1 MSWWTKSGT
10 ICQRGKKNH
19 MESVWK
25 SFCFDGT
32 RYFLITSLDID
43 DVNKRILLSVS
54 LNRNG
59 FKFVLKHCRFL
70 VPGNTQKIRTEI
82 WHHFWLKMM
91 MKSGLEKN
99 ILKFHGGLQR
109 YLLTCQANSAF
120 LGRFF
125 LPWAAAILKALKEF
139 QNEKFNFKTLG
150 CLTNMSLNVQ
160 SFLTLEIGKVT
171 TVI

>member
-1 MSWWTKSGT
+1 
-10 ICQRGKKNH
+10 
-19 MESVWK
+19 
-25 SFCFDGT
+25 
-32 RYFLITSLDID
+32 
-43 DVNKRILLSVS
+43 
-54 LNRNG
+54 
-59 FKFVLKHCRFL
+59 
-70 VPGNTQKIRTEI
+70 
-82 WHHFWLKMM
+82 MM
-91 MKSGLEKN
+91 VKSGLKF
-99 ILKFHGGLQR
+99 ILKFIEPLQR
-109 YLLTCQANSAF
+109 YLLSCQANSAF